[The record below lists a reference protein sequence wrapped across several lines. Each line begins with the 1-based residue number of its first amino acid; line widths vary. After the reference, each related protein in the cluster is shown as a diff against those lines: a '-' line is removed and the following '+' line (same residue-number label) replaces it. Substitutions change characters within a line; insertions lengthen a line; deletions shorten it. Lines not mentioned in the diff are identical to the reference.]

1 MSHKDFFKRTWY
13 NGRNIYFLRTQARS
27 PTTSERKALAQP
39 ATYDRLESP
48 TQTPEIA
55 KCQEESQ
62 EIWGRATMPV
72 AVIRW
77 EPEELIEQKFLKF
90 HQGFDDLDY
99 VVFSM
104 LSLPSNRCVTLVRHK
119 NSPSLGTEICI
130 VPNEAFVVETL
141 VETIRVLNLSIEDLS
156 WIHAQYESK
165 VNLILLGVN

>member
-1 MSHKDFFKRTWY
+1 MNT
-13 NGRNIYFLRTQARS
+13 I
-27 PTTSERKALAQP
+27 
-39 ATYDRLESP
+39 P
-48 TQTPEIA
+48 TQDQLEDLCEATP
-55 KCQEESQ
+55 
-62 EIWGRATMPV
+62 ATMPV